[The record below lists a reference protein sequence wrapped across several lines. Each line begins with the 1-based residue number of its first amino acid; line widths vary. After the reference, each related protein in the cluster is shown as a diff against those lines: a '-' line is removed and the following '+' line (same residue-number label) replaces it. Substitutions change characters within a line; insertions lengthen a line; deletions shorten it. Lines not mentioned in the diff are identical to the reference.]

1 VLNMSLD
8 EVAMWTHGTL
18 HGAAAQV
25 RGAGA
30 DTRALQPGMLFVAL
44 AGERVDGHDYLAQAM
59 AAGAAG
65 ALVTRRMD
73 AALAQVQVGDTL
85 RALGDLASAARARST
100 AEVIGITGSS
110 GKTTVKNLCAAIFA
124 GIGSTHATQG
134 NQNNEIGLPLSL
146 LNMRED
152 ARYAVLEMGAGK
164 PGDIAYLAAIGRPR
178 VALVNNVAPAH
189 LERLG
194 SLEGV
199 AETKGAIYA
208 ALPADGVAVINA
220 DDAFAAYFV
229 ALAGARRVLRFGGTT
244 EADVY
249 AAQVHSDL
257 HGSRFVLHTPSGTA
271 AVMLALP
278 GAHNVRN
285 ALAAAALAH
294 ALDVAPAQIAQGLAQ
309 VSTQHGRL
317 ARRVMPGGWILLDDS
332 YNANPASVAAAI
344 DTLALAPGETWLVLG
359 DLAELGP
366 NAHALHAE
374 LGRKARV
381 AGITRLWTVGRLS
394 AAASTAFGVAA
405 NHFEDQAAL
414 AAALQAAAHAGVTCL
429 VKGSR
434 ASAMERVIEQL
445 EQTGAHGGHADA
457 V

>member
-8 EVAMWTHGTL
+8 EVAMWTHGSL
-18 HGAAAQV
+18 HGVAAQV

-85 RALGDLASAARARST
+85 RALGDLASATRARST

-124 GIGSTHATQG
+124 GIGPTHATQG
-134 NQNNEIGLPLSL
+134 NQNNEIGLPLGL

-152 ARYAVLEMGAGK
+152 TRYAVLEMGAGK
-164 PGDIAYLAAIGRPR
+164 PGDIAYLAAIARPR

-208 ALPADGVAVINA
+208 ALPGDGTAVINA
-220 DDAFAAYFV
+220 DDAFAGYFS
-229 ALAGARRVLRFGGTT
+229 AQAGARRVLRFGSTT
-244 EADVY
+244 AADVH
-249 AAQVHSDL
+249 ATQVHSDL
-257 HGSRFVLHTPSGTA
+257 NGSRFVLHTPAGTA
-271 AVMLALP
+271 PVELSLV
-278 GAHNVRN
+278 GAHNVHN

-294 ALDVAPAQIAQGLAQ
+294 ALGVAPAQIALGLARVGAQ
-309 VSTQHGRL
+309 GGRL
-317 ARRVMPGGWILLDDS
+317 ARCVMQGGWVLLDDT

-366 NAHALHAE
+366 DAQALHAE
-374 LGRKARV
+374 LGRKARA
-381 AGITRLWTVGRLS
+381 AGITRLWTVGHLS
-394 AAASTAFGVAA
+394 AAASAAFGVAA

-414 AAALQAAAHAGVTCL
+414 AAALRSAMHAGVTCL

-434 ASAMERVIEQL
+434 ASAMERVIAQL